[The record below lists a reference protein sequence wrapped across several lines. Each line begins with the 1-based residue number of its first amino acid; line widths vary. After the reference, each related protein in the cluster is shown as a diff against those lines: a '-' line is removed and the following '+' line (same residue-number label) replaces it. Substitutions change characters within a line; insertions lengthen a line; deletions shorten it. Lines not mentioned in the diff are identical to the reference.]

1 MKVTRDGRCF
11 TVDVVSDG
19 EGLVSYAGSALLAR
33 VADKTGL
40 TGALSLELA
49 GLKQRR
55 SGHDQ
60 GRVIR
65 DLAVML
71 GDGGDCLADLGA
83 LGDQEA
89 LFGGVASASTA
100 FRLVD
105 RIARGRDGLERLRGA
120 HAKARARVWKL
131 TGAPERLTIDLDA
144 TLIGSHSEKEGAA
157 GNFKGGYGFH
167 PMLAYADETSEA
179 LAGELRPGN
188 AGANTAADQIAVAEQ
203 AIGQIPT
210 EYIENIKLLLR
221 VDTAGAGHELLDWAR
236 EGRIEFSVGYELN
249 EAVRTAILQT
259 PDSDWVS
266 ALDQDGSPR
275 PNGQVCEITSHLDL
289 AGWPERSRVI
299 VRRERAH
306 PGAQLTFTDHDGHR
320 FQAILTDQPGDI
332 ARVERDHRGR
342 ARVEVTSATT
352 RTPACA
358 TSLSATSSTTASGS
372 RSCASPTT
380 SSCGPSA
387 YYLPVNSRN
396 QSPSACATGCCTS
409 PGASPSTP
417 APPRFEYRQP
427 GPGQVTSP
435 SRLPASE
442 RSPHPQADTA
452 TGPHDNPAGLRRYA
466 PAKPAHKPALDRHKR
481 PGIAPRHPRPPPAT
495 APTGPTPHQ
504 PAKHSHHTTSC
515 TIRASPAFFV
525 TNTARVRSSACGV

>member
-1 MKVTRDGRCF
+1 LKVTRDGRSF
-11 TVDVVSDG
+11 RVDVVSDG
-19 EGLVSYAGSALLAR
+19 EGLVSHAGSALLAR
-33 VADKTGL
+33 VADKAGL

-60 GRVIR
+60 GHVVR

-71 GDGGDCLADLGA
+71 ADGGDCLADLGA
-83 LGDQEA
+83 LGDQES
-89 LFGGVASASTA
+89 LFGSVASASTA

-105 RIARGRDGLERLRGA
+105 RIARDPDGLERLRGA

-203 AIGQIPT
+203 AMGQIPA
-210 EYIENIKLLLR
+210 EYIESIKLLLR
-221 VDTAGAGHELLDWAR
+221 VDTAGSSHELLDWAR

-249 EAVRTAILQT
+249 EAVRTAILQI
-259 PDSDWVS
+259 PDSDWVP

-275 PNGQVCEITSHLDL
+275 PNGQVAEITSHLDL
-289 AGWPERSRVI
+289 LGWPEHSRVI

-332 ARVERDHRGR
+332 AHVERDHRGR
-342 ARVEVTSATT
+342 ARVEDHIRNDKDTGLRNLPFRDFEHNRVWLELVRVAHDLLVWTQRLLLTGELAKSEPKRLRYRLLHVAGRLSFHARTATLRIQAT
-352 RTPACA
+352 WPWASDLTIAFARLRALPTPA
-358 TSLSATSSTTASGS
+358 G
-372 RSCASPTT
+372 
-380 SSCGPSA
+380 
-387 YYLPVNSRN
+387 
-396 QSPSACATGCCTS
+396 
-409 PGASPSTP
+409 
-417 APPRFEYRQP
+417 
-427 GPGQVTSP
+427 
-435 SRLPASE
+435 
-442 RSPHPQADTA
+442 
-452 TGPHDNPAGLRRYA
+452 
-466 PAKPAHKPALDRHKR
+466 
-481 PGIAPRHPRPPPAT
+481 
-495 APTGPTPHQ
+495 
-504 PAKHSHHTTSC
+504 
-515 TIRASPAFFV
+515 
-525 TNTARVRSSACGV
+525 